1 MVLPHQFLLVA
12 VAAIMA
18 DSVIA
23 HHSRPRDMSTNPIKR
38 DLEHC
43 SAKLEA
49 RGHTK
54 RMENR
59 RAEQAQFHREKRGL
73 DQKSMS
79 KCSLALL
86 LKKAFADD
94 IQRHLLELVTLHQSQ
109 TQPII
114 QMHHTICSPQSLQ
127 FLPRINHAFC

>member
-12 VAAIMA
+12 VAAILA

-23 HHSRPRDMSTNPIKR
+23 HHNRPRVMSTNLIQR

-59 RAEQAQFHREKRGL
+59 RAEQAQLHREKRGL

-79 KCSLALL
+79 KRFTRL
-86 LKKAFADD
+86 
-94 IQRHLLELVTLHQSQ
+94 IPQEG
-109 TQPII
+109 
-114 QMHHTICSPQSLQ
+114 IC
-127 FLPRINHAFC
+127 